1 MSSAHTPVAPDK
13 SRFRPRMVYSFSV
26 HFMVTFFFFFF
37 ISALKAPALVYATL
51 KINIKHQFGSMEEK
65 LRRKSINQSGRERE
79 RGGWNCIFE
88 E

>member
-1 MSSAHTPVAPDK
+1 
-13 SRFRPRMVYSFSV
+13 
-26 HFMVTFFFFFF
+26 MVTFFFFFF